1 MREENKKKTDPCV
14 VIMRRIVPANSVIT
28 NLQVLKRGNVQSSD
42 IVNSSRHLDKIQGN
56 KYTT

>member
-14 VIMRRIVPANSVIT
+14 VIMRRIVPTNSVIT

-42 IVNSSRHLDKIQGN
+42 SVNSSRHLNKIQRN
-56 KYTT
+56 MYTT